1 MYSKRLVKNNGKII
15 MNHWTKEKLQA
26 EILAMQDLKYQK
38 FHSSLLPGVENVIGV
53 RMPLLRKLAKQV
65 LKGDWQNYLQSALQ
79 ETSNYYEEDII
90 QALIIGTSK
99 ISCQEQHAYIK
110 AFVPKINNWA
120 VCDLF
125 CSTLKEAQRYKQEY
139 WEMLMPYFNSCNAY
153 DLRFASV
160 MLLNYFT
167 DDEYAEE
174 ALKLLEAIKHED
186 YYVKMGVA
194 WAISIF
200 YIKQPQLTLPML
212 QQNNLDTFTHNK
224 AIQKIRESFRVSK
237 EDKEMLNKFKR

>member
-1 MYSKRLVKNNGKII
+1 MTHY
-15 MNHWTKEKLQA
+15 TKEKLQA
-26 EILAMQDLKYQK
+26 ELFILQDLQYQK

-65 LKGDWQNYLQSALQ
+65 LQGDWQNYLQSALQ

-99 ISCQEQHAYIK
+99 ISCQERHAYIK

-139 WEMLMPYFNSCNAY
+139 WKMLMPYFNSSNAY

-160 MLLNYFT
+160 MLLNHFT
-167 DDEYAEE
+167 GDEFVEE
-174 ALKLLEAIKHED
+174 ALKLLAAIKHED
-186 YYVKMGVA
+186 YYVKMGIA

-200 YIKQPQLTLPML
+200 YIKQPQLTLKL
-212 QQNNLDTFTHNK
+212 IKQNNLDDFTHNK
-224 AIQKIRESFRVSK
+224 AIQKIRESFRVSN
-237 EDKEMLNKFKR
+237 EDKEMLNRFKR

>member
-79 ETSNYYEEDII
+79 ETSNYYEEDIL
-90 QALIIGTSK
+90 QALLIGTSK
-99 ISCQEQHAYIK
+99 ISYQERCAYIK
-110 AFVPKINNWA
+110 EFVSKISNWA